1 MSEQPFEVQLEL
13 FDGPIDLLLHLVKK
27 RELPIEKV
35 SLAEVTSQYLECI
48 SRISELDFDL
58 AGEYL
63 VIAATLVSLK
73 SSVLLGEPKVEFV
86 DEEKGPDPHE
96 ELLRRLREAAI
107 YCEGAGLLATRPL
120 LGVDVFP
127 AQPAKGSLVSA
138 VVLRDHEPLLLG
150 KALRK
155 LLDRVG
161 AHQKQEIVIKVDPVS
176 IADHMVRIVD
186 SLKLKAGGCLFEEL
200 FDRGNEGGVIG
211 AAGLGGAGAA
221 GNREDA
227 QLDSAKGG
235 SNLATP
241 KLTVSSIVATFL
253 ALLEL
258 AKRSM
263 LVISQDNWCDSI
275 RLSLVSDI
283 DTKEL
288 YFKDVEFDKE
298 EVADT
303 VAIGED
309 GAPMVGNM

>member
-73 SSVLLGEPKVEFV
+73 SSVLLGEPKIEFA

-107 YCEGAGLLATRPL
+107 YREGAGLLATRPL

-161 AHQKQEIVIKVDPVS
+161 SHQKQEIVIKVDPVS

-186 SLKLKAGGCLFEEL
+186 RLKVRSGGCLVEDL
-200 FDRGNEGGVIG
+200 FDKGELN
-211 AAGLGGAGAA
+211 GLEQQGEEAIAC
-221 GNREDA
+221 
-227 QLDSAKGG
+227 
-235 SNLATP
+235 P
-241 KLTVSSIVATFL
+241 KLSVSSIVATFL

-275 RLSLVSDI
+275 RLTLNSGVE
-283 DTKEL
+283 THEL
-288 YFKDVEFDKE
+288 HFEDVEFDQE
-298 EVADT
+298 SGA
-303 VAIGED
+303 GEMSVD
-309 GAPMVGNM
+309 GAGGDDEPMVGNM

>member
-73 SSVLLGEPKVEFV
+73 SSVLLGEPKTELP

-107 YCEGAGLLATRPL
+107 YREGAGLLATRPL

-186 SLKLKAGGCLFEEL
+186 RLKLKDGGCLFEDL
-200 FDRGNEGGVIG
+200 FDTGAVGSSDLVGGEDQG
-211 AAGLGGAGAA
+211 GGA
-221 GNREDA
+221 NM
-227 QLDSAKGG
+227 
-235 SNLATP
+235 ATP

-263 LVISQDNWCDSI
+263 LVIAQDNWCDSI
-275 RLSLVSDI
+275 RLSLMSDVN
-283 DTKEL
+283 TQALHFE
-288 YFKDVEFDKE
+288 DVEFDKDGVAG
-298 EVADT
+298 EVSMGD
-303 VAIGED
+303 D
-309 GAPMVGNM
+309 GDDGPMVGNM

>member
-73 SSVLLGEPKVEFV
+73 SSVLLGEPKTEFV

-107 YCEGAGLLATRPL
+107 YREGAGLLATRPL

-176 IADHMVRIVD
+176 IADYMVRIVD
-186 SLKLKAGGCLFEEL
+186 RLKLKSGSCLFEDL
-200 FDRGNEGGVIG
+200 FDSGDGNSGDEDGG
-211 AAGLGGAGAA
+211 
-221 GNREDA
+221 DA
-227 QLDSAKGG
+227 QIVGATSA

-241 KLTVSSIVATFL
+241 KLTGSSIVATFL

-263 LVISQDNWCDSI
+263 LMISQDNWCDSI
-275 RLSLVSDI
+275 RLSLMSDV

-288 YFKDVEFDKE
+288 HFEDVEFDKD
-298 EVADT
+298 EVADA

-309 GAPMVGNM
+309 VGPMVGNM